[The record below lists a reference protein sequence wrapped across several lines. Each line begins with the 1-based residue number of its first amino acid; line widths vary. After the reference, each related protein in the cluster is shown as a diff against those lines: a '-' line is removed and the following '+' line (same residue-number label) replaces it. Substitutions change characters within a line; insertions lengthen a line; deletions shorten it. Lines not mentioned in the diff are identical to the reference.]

1 MIEKL
6 YISEN
11 TVYREADVNSALN
24 ELLSSDADG
33 GACARCLRQP
43 GRGALHG
50 RIGVDADDDLDY
62 LEHPWLHPVLAM
74 GTGRPLARPPDAVG
88 AGRRADP
95 G

>member
-1 MIEKL
+1 
-6 YISEN
+6 
-11 TVYREADVNSALN
+11 
-24 ELLSSDADG
+24 
-33 GACARCLRQP
+33 
-43 GRGALHG
+43 LHG